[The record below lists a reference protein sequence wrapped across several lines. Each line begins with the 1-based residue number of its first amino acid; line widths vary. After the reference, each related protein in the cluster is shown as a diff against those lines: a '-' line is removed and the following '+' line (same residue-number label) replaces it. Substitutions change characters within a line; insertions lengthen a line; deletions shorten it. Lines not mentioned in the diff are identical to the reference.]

1 MPGTKSTEIDPEDY
15 YRRYGPMVLR
25 RCRRLLGDEQKAL
38 DAMQEVFAKVIEQ
51 RKRLQHR
58 FPSSLLY
65 RISTNVCLNVLRT
78 QWAQA
83 SGADDK
89 VLMQIAVYDEA
100 EERLIRRDRLERIF
114 SRERPSTR
122 AIAVMYYVDGMTLQ
136 EVSQEV
142 GLSLSGVRKRL
153 RALRKRLA
161 ASKEISRES

>member
-1 MPGTKSTEIDPEDY
+1 MPNTKPTEIDPEQY

-38 DAMQEVFAKVIEQ
+38 DAMQEVFVRVIEQ
-51 RKRLQHR
+51 RNRLQHR
-58 FPSSLLY
+58 FPSSLLF

-78 QWAQA
+78 QRVQA
-83 SGADDK
+83 SETDEEL
-89 VLMQIAVYDEA
+89 LMQIAVYDEA

-114 SRERPSTR
+114 RKEKPSTR
-122 AIAVMYYVDGMTLQ
+122 TIAVMHFVDGMTLQ

-153 RALRKRLA
+153 RALRERLA
-161 ASKEISRES
+161 ASKEINHES